1 MNDWL
6 DNVVDKNILQDTL
19 TFTSIFIA
27 VYEHMTDYVESNV
40 EGFLNEIAV
49 EDGKYISKKSKEYK
63 SEIENKIV
71 DEKGNKDKI
80 KASFQWLVSHGA
92 ITSEE
97 YERFLVL
104 KAIRNKYAHELTD
117 IIYAG
122 VDKEKI
128 LLLFE
133 MHSLYSKITRWFF
146 IQIEAPLMGD
156 EIPEDADMDKIT
168 NVANFLFNIILDVLY
183 KGKSEEYKAML
194 TSIRD
199 EINK

>member
-1 MNDWL
+1 MNEWL
-6 DNVVDKNILQDTL
+6 DNVVDKNTLQDTL

-27 VYEHMTDYVESNV
+27 VYEHMVDYVESNV
-40 EGFLNEIAV
+40 KDFLNEIAV
-49 EDGKYISKKSKEYK
+49 EDEKFISKKSKEYK

-117 IIYAG
+117 IICTG
-122 VDKEKI
+122 VDKEEI
-128 LLLFE
+128 PLLFE

>member
-1 MNDWL
+1 MNEWL
-6 DNVVDKNILQDTL
+6 DNVVDKNTLQDTL

-27 VYEHMTDYVESNV
+27 VYEHMVDYVESNIKD
-40 EGFLNEIAV
+40 FLNEIAV
-49 EDGKYISKKSKEYK
+49 EDGKIISKKSKEYK

-104 KAIRNKYAHELTD
+104 KDIRNKYAHELTD
-117 IIYAG
+117 IIYKG
-122 VDKEKI
+122 VDKSEI
-128 LLLFE
+128 PLLFE

-146 IQIEAPLMGD
+146 LQIEVPLMGD
-156 EIPEDADMDKIT
+156 EMLEDADTDKIT
-168 NVANFLFNIILDVLY
+168 NVANFLFRIMFDVLY
-183 KGKSEEYKAML
+183 EGKSEEYKATL
-194 TSIRD
+194 SSIRD
-199 EINK
+199 EMNK